1 MNMFSTTI
9 RNIWSDDSD
18 DTVIIDDIELQNE
31 VDEAIRYAVK
41 KDNNSKKS
49 KTLSEEHK
57 RKMREGRQR
66 YLESKR
72 AASAAA
78 ETRKRKMQEERQR
91 YLENKK
97 EESSVSEEES
107 PPAKRRKIEF
117 AERSVSPKAALE
129 SEPISQIKI
138 ISSDTKHIEELNSLQ
153 STISAQ
159 QVYITQYSQLLAQR
173 DEAIRS
179 QVDLITRYKNTIVH
193 LHKVTKEQ
201 YQAIM
206 YNSLII
212 GKNKDLL
219 TRQQQLIADL
229 HSMILNLTTNGDVAA
244 LESGMVMD
252 IASENSSSS
261 Q

>member
-1 MNMFSTTI
+1 MFSATI

-72 AASAAA
+72 
-78 ETRKRKMQEERQR
+78 KMQEGRQR

-117 AERSVSPKAALE
+117 ASPPAALE
-129 SEPISQIKI
+129 SEPISQINI
-138 ISSDTKHIEELNSLQ
+138 ISSDTATINAKHIEELNSLQ

-261 Q
+261 SSQ

>member
-1 MNMFSTTI
+1 MFSATI

-57 RKMREGRQR
+57 RKMQEGRQR
-66 YLESKR
+66 YLEN
-72 AASAAA
+72 
-78 ETRKRKMQEERQR
+78 KRKMQEGRQR

-129 SEPISQIKI
+129 SEPISQINI
-138 ISSDTKHIEELNSLQ
+138 ISSDTATINAKHIEELNSLQ

-261 Q
+261 SSQ